1 MFRGRRDGSTPRIS
15 VPSFDL
21 PGYQAHICCIYI
33 HVGKTPIGTKQNKSK
48 FLFFFEKKKKGSD
61 IYKIQGSKYLE
72 EIFKF

>member
-21 PGYQAHICCIYI
+21 SGYQAHICCIYI
-33 HVGKTPIGTKQNKSK
+33 HVGKTPIGIKQNKSK
-48 FLFFFEKKKKGSD
+48 FFFEKKKSSD

-72 EIFKF
+72 EIFEF